1 MDNDNERREP
11 GVSDDHS
18 RSKIKKTLTDP
29 VNIGLCLFFVAVF
42 ACFAVNGL
50 KEKQKEALLTE
61 TETSVPAVSTTPK
74 TTVRSVYTTSETT
87 TVTTTVLAENAVDT
101 ETSFSETLT
110 LRAASSSTSKK
121 KTTTP
126 VKTLVLTTAP
136 KSSVTTVTPAN
147 TVSLAD
153 AEKEPETQVTTTTAS
168 EKETSAVTS
177 QSKKTPMRQ
186 SFPAD
191 INKISYEGLMQ
202 VPGIGEKTAREI
214 IEYRERNGVIYNMDL
229 LLDIYGIG
237 EKKLYEL
244 SSYLYV
250 SSSDYS
256 ETTTTTTTKT
266 ETESVTEDEV
276 IVTLPPVRRPV
287 HINSAGVYEIADALL
302 LPVEKAEA
310 IVEVRNKINGFSAI
324 EELMLVSELSGSDIS
339 NIKDYIIID

>member
-1 MDNDNERREP
+1 MDNDKESKQP

-87 TVTTTVLAENAVDT
+87 TATTTALAEKAVDT

-110 LRAASSSTSKK
+110 SRAASSTSKK
-121 KTTTP
+121 KTTAP

-136 KSSVTTVTPAN
+136 KSSVTTVTPTN

-276 IVTLPPVRRPV
+276 IVTIPPVRRPV

-310 IVEVRNKINGFSAI
+310 IVDVRNKINGFSAI